1 MAKLCSDPQIQKL
14 FQEYVRYFKDEE
26 ELSGFPRFEELSLR
40 ARDMPFFVYDNPA
53 FVKLCSTAYT
63 DFRSIYFNKDFLIGL
78 MKCDEIALQRKLP
91 ANHVLFV
98 IAHEVFHNFNF
109 DDARLS
115 LLENSIANVAQ
126 DINNNLQLQF
136 GFGGK
141 LKVYP
146 EIMKEVLGFTGYG
159 LTKEELH
166 KYGRQ
171 SSDTIGLELFK
182 AIVEKQKSNQS
193 KQDGSRR
200 GKSGQPNN
208 STQSEQ
214 SNNPVD
220 DFINSFEFGE
230 PEQEKHTAT
239 AAEVANAAKE
249 GGLPQSTIDMLGLTP
264 KTAEQLAEIEELNK
278 ISCQNAG
285 LQMQS
290 IWEKLDSES
299 KANTRAG
306 DTPNFYEEKVK
317 LDGIGRITWKVALD
331 EVTSNAA
338 INNDT
343 FIQDEIIDEFFVNPA
358 LYDGSY
364 VPMEQDRGI
373 LISIVDTSGSMRK
386 PFIMSGFNE
395 SLASVDNL
403 GTGNGVKECLV
414 FPADTNIKNK
424 HWVLTEHNASA
435 IADELMLIGGGGTD
449 FTIPIQNALLT
460 AQNDGKKVNAVAL
473 FTDLD
478 SNPPNFEK
486 IESEIEGELPPV
498 LFITDKQSKEY
509 RDYFEK
515 ACNGKAVV
523 YYYDEGFEADI
534 QKIKDDLDSFR
545 LSTSQDE
552 LNEAPQFGM

>member
-53 FVKLCSTAYT
+53 FVKLCKTAYT

-78 MKCDEIALQRKLP
+78 MKCDEIALQRGLP

-109 DDARLS
+109 DDTRLA
-115 LLENSIANVAQ
+115 LLDNTIANVAQ

-141 LKVYP
+141 LKVFP
-146 EIMKEVLGFTGYG
+146 KIMKEVLGFTGYG
-159 LTKEELH
+159 LTKEELD
-166 KYGRQ
+166 KYGKQ

-193 KQDGSRR
+193 KQDGNQQ

-214 SNNPVD
+214 SKNPVD

-239 AAEVANAAKE
+239 AEEVANAAKE

-278 ISCQNAG
+278 IACQNAG

-290 IWEKLDSES
+290 IWEKLDSEL

-343 FIQDEIIDEFFVNPA
+343 FIQDEIIDEFFVNPS

-373 LISIVDTSGSMRK
+373 LISIVDTSGSMKK

-486 IESEIEGELPPV
+486 IESAIEGQLPPV

-534 QKIKDDLDSFR
+534 QKIKDELDSFC
-545 LSTSQDE
+545 LSSSQDE
-552 LNEAPQFGM
+552 LYAPPKFGM